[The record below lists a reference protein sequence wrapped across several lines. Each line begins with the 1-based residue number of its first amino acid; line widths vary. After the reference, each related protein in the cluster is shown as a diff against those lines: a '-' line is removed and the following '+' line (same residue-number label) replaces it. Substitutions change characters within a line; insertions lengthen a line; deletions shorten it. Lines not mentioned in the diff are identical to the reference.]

1 MLEALL
7 FTYYN
12 QFGEEFP
19 LSRCEGL
26 SEIDVINL
34 VYECLETNKPYD
46 GKTEVKENR
55 FPYAPGLNYKGV

>member
-19 LSRCEGL
+19 LDKCAGL
-26 SEIDVINL
+26 PEIDVINL
-34 VYECLETNKPYD
+34 VYECLESNQPYA
-46 GKTEVKENR
+46 GNTTVKENR
-55 FPYAPGLNYKGV
+55 FPYAPGLKYNG